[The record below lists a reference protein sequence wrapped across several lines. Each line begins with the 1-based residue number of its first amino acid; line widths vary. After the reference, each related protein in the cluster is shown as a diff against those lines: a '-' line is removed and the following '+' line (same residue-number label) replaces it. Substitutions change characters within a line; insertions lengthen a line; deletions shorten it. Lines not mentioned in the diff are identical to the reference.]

1 MGIALLL
8 YILHLLFP
16 TSMNLLAIYK
26 FHSQLATYDDF
37 DDDAVDVNG
46 PAGLSNGLVSSKVS
60 QFVSANLKKLKVL
73 KLRFCRQILISNF
86 ICNCKLLTISVVVTN
101 SKSNYQLWSDLF
113 FLQLSLTAKLFSKFK
128 FIP

>member
-60 QFVSANLKKLKVL
+60 QFVSANMKKLKVL

-101 SKSNYQLWSDLF
+101 SKSNYQFWSDLF
-113 FLQLSLTAKLFSKFK
+113 FCNC
-128 FIP
+128 P

>member
-8 YILHLLFP
+8 YILYLLFP

-60 QFVSANLKKLKVL
+60 QFVSADLKKLKVL